1 MALSI
6 ALSGLNAANSDLSV
20 IANNI
25 ANASTVG
32 FKGSQAEFA
41 DVYSS
46 TGAGQSNTAIGE
58 GVNLADVAQ
67 QFQQGDVQNTQ
78 NALDM
83 AITGNGFFTV
93 DGSNGIAYT
102 RAGDFQQDAN
112 GFVVTPGGQ
121 NLQVFPPTANGGFN
135 TGTLQNLQI
144 LNTQGTANPTSNVQL
159 AFNLPADATPPTTAP
174 FNPADPST
182 FNEAIPFTVYDSQG
196 VQHSATAYFVAGAA
210 GSNQWT
216 VNLTLDGQA
225 TPVETGTIAF
235 NSDGALSTSPPT
247 LTFSGVATS
256 NAGAAPLN
264 LTLNLAQATQTGI
277 AFSTGA
283 INQDGYAPGQVTG
296 VSVSSSGVVAAQY
309 SNGQSKALGQLALA
323 NFANPQGL
331 SQLNN
336 TDWAASAESG
346 EPVYGA
352 AGSNGVGQV
361 QSSALESSNT
371 SDVTSQLVNM
381 ITAQSNY
388 EANAKVITTN
398 QQTMNALMS
407 AVT

>member
-1 MALSI
+1 DIYA
-6 ALSGLNAANSDLSV
+6 
-20 IANNI
+20 
-25 ANASTVG
+25 
-32 FKGSQAEFA
+32 
-41 DVYSS
+41 S
-46 TGAGQSNTAIGE
+46 TGAGTGGTSIGE
-58 GVNLADVAQ
+58 GVNLSDVAQ
-67 QFQQGDVQNTQ
+67 QFQQGDLQNTQ
-78 NALDM
+78 NSLDM

-93 DGSNGIAYT
+93 SGPNGTAYT

-112 GFVVTPGGQ
+112 GFVVTPSGQ

-135 TGTLQNLQI
+135 TGTLKNLQI
-144 LNTQGTANPTSNVQL
+144 VNTLGQPHATSAVQL
-159 AFNLPADATPPTTAP
+159 AFNLPADATPPTTAS
-174 FNPADPST
+174 FNPNDPTS

-196 VQHSATAYFVAGAA
+196 VQHNATAYLVDSGT
-210 GSNQWT
+210 NTWT
-216 VNLTLDGQA
+216 VNLTMDGGA
-225 TPVETGTIAF
+225 TPVGSGSIQF
-235 NSDGALSTSPPT
+235 NSNGSLGTTPPT
-247 LTFSGVATS
+247 LTFNNITTS
-256 NAGAAPLN
+256 NAGASPLN
-264 LTLNLAQATQTGI
+264 LTLNVAQATQTGT

-283 INQDGYAPGQVTG
+283 ISQDGYAPGQVTG
-296 VSVSSSGVVAAQY
+296 VSVSATGVVAAQY

-331 SQLNN
+331 SQLND
-336 TDWAASAESG
+336 TDWASSTQSG
-346 EPVYGA
+346 EPVYAA

>member
-46 TGAGQSNTAIGE
+46 TGAGASDTSIGE
-58 GVNLADVAQ
+58 GVNLAEVAQ
-67 QFQQGDVQNTQ
+67 QFQQGDIQNTQ
-78 NALDM
+78 NNLDM

-102 RAGDFQQDAN
+102 RAGDFQKDAN
-112 GFVVTPGGQ
+112 GFVVTPSGQ
-121 NLQVFPPTANGGFN
+121 HLQVFPPTGNGGFN

-144 LNTQGTANPTSNVQL
+144 VNTQGTANPTSNVQL
-159 AFNLPADATPPTTAP
+159 SFNLPADATPPT
-174 FNPADPST
+174 NPAFSATDPTS

-196 VQHSATAYFVAGAA
+196 VQHNATAYLVNT
-210 GSNQWT
+210 GSNAWT
-216 VNLTLDGQA
+216 MHLAVDGTAVATTQPLTFGQ
-225 TPVETGTIAF
+225 
-235 NSDGALSTSPPT
+235 NGALTTAPPT
-247 LTFSGVATS
+247 LTFSGITTN

-264 LTLNLAQATQTGI
+264 LTLDVGNATQTGT

-283 INQDGYAPGQVTG
+283 ISQDGYAPGQVTG
-296 VSVSSSGVVAAQY
+296 VSVSADGVVAAQY

-336 TDWAASAESG
+336 TDWASSTESG

-361 QSSALESSNT
+361 ESSALESSNT